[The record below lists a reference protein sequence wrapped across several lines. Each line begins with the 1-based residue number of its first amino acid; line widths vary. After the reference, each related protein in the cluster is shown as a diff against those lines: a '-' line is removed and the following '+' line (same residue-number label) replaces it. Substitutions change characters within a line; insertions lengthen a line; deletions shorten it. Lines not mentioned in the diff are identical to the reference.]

1 MINKLLVTLTSING
15 FIFFVIGVLW
25 VVSPYDTGANF
36 GILTIPEGM
45 GRSILIGDIGSYFFC
60 IGTMMMLAAYTLKSI
75 WFYAPAML
83 LSITAL
89 FRIISWGIHDAT
101 FATQFIAVEILIV
114 TLLLITS
121 KRTSNN

>member
-1 MINKLLVTLTSING
+1 MINKLLVTLISING

-36 GILTIPEGM
+36 GILAIPEGM
-45 GRSILIGDIGSYFFC
+45 GRSSLIGDIGSYFFC
-60 IGTMMMLAAYTLKSI
+60 IGTMMMLAAYSLKSI

-83 LSITAL
+83 LSVTAL
-89 FRIISWGIHDAT
+89 FRVISWGIHDAT

-121 KRTSNN
+121 KRTSDN